1 MSRTPTSTLVSGQ
14 LPEFIGE
21 DYPLFTSFLEAYY
34 EYLDSQINLDFKS
47 IKDLD
52 SVPDAFIQYIRD
64 EISSISGKFL
74 GNEKFLLSH
83 VRDIYRSKGSEAS
96 FKLIFKL
103 LYNKDIDIKYPQTQM
118 LRVSDGKWQ
127 QAYSLFV
134 SNVTGDIYSLVGN
147 VVQIKTSVVTIALQV
162 ISVTAVADSV
172 YEISVNKDFYG
183 DIQVGSI
190 LSFETVSAV
199 VVPTTTK
206 IKIISGGKNFKPGE
220 LYSISSG
227 GGTGTILKITKVDDV
242 GAIVSAQILKF
253 GLNYTNDFVVQIESK
268 FDLLSS
274 LTTDITSITAGAV
287 GVSETYSGIQETGSI
302 STFDYVDS
310 IYLNDVTYVTG
321 PNIASFS
328 SVTSID
334 TLNPSNLA
342 TIKFT
347 VGAVAKYPGYYTSN
361 DGFLDDNIYIQDSK
375 YYQIFSYDIV
385 VSEQLDSYKSV
396 LKTFIHPAGMALF
409 GTYTIDNT
417 FDISATN
424 YDPNPI

>member
-1 MSRTPTSTLVSGQ
+1 MSRTSTSTLVSGQ

-52 SVPDAFIQYIRD
+52 TVPDAFIQYIRD

-127 QAYSLFV
+127 QTYSLFV

-147 VVQIKTSVVTIALQV
+147 VVQIKTSIVAIALKV
-162 ISVTAVADSV
+162 ITVTSVSDTV

-199 VVPTTTK
+199 IVPTTVKFK
-206 IKIISGGKNFKPGE
+206 ILFGGRNFKPGD

-227 GGTGTILKITKVDDV
+227 QGAGTVLKITKVNDV
-242 GAIVSAQILKF
+242 GAILSAQILKF
-253 GLNYTNDFVVQIESK
+253 GLNYANDFVIQVESK
-268 FDLLSS
+268 FDLISAISPDTISISS
-274 LTTDITSITAGAV
+274 SDV
-287 GVSETYSGIQETGSI
+287 GISESYSGIEESGTI
-302 STFDYVDS
+302 SLFDYVDS
-310 IYLNDVTYVTG
+310 SYLTDVTYVTG
-321 PNIASFS
+321 GNLGSFS
-328 SVTSID
+328 SKTSTD
-334 TLNPSNLA
+334 SLDPNNLA
-342 TIKFT
+342 TIKFF
-347 VGAVAKYPGYYTSN
+347 VGAVAKYPGYYSSN

-385 VSEQLDSYKSV
+385 VSEQLDSYKSI
-396 LKTFIHPAGMALF
+396 LKTFIHPAGMALY

-417 FDISATN
+417 FDVSAIT